1 MIPGK
6 TCYGPAEPGA
16 AIDGDFSRQRERF
29 EQAKAL
35 ALTGKEEQ
43 EYLEQHP
50 ILARVPAH
58 QRLYI
63 IRRQWRGGGNGV
75 QLLVT
80 AQRGAAS
87 ACVLMP
93 LCRMSIVLPSPMSLE
108 ARHTLCIRTDMRHT
122 QHALGTRWEKHR

>member
-63 IRRQWRGGGNGV
+63 IRRQWRGGA
-75 QLLVT
+75 T
-80 AQRGAAS
+80 AYNFWLQHRE
-87 ACVLMP
+87 VLQVHV
-93 LCRMSIVLPSPMSLE
+93 C
-108 ARHTLCIRTDMRHT
+108 
-122 QHALGTRWEKHR
+122 